1 MINYY
6 STHIITTSSKQ
17 VSGCFFAN
25 AGVAS
30 RDDHSLAREFFR
42 RGADSPGQK
51 SSYQNDQ
58 TPTEEQ
64 AQETEASYK
73 DLSQQYC
80 KIK

>member
-6 STHIITTSSKQ
+6 STHYHTTSSKQ
-17 VSGCFFAN
+17 VSGCFFAD

-58 TPTEEQ
+58 TPTNQ
-64 AQETEASYK
+64 NVHDVDAKQEI
-73 DLSQQYC
+73 QY
-80 KIK
+80 